1 MRVRR
6 WEMPDEPLPRHPYR
20 NTIIFHL
27 VLAGVIVLV
36 AWVTGGGI
44 ARAVGFAVGYFVLA
58 TAYSTW
64 RWRQRLAEERRKQER
79 RARRPGGRPA
89 RRGSR

>member
-20 NTIIFHL
+20 NTAIFHL
-27 VLAGVIVLV
+27 ALALAIVLI
-36 AWVTGGGI
+36 AWLTGGGI
-44 ARAVGFAVGYFVLA
+44 GRAIGFAVGYFVLA
-58 TAYSTW
+58 TGYSWW
-64 RWRQRLAEERRKQER
+64 RWRQRFEEEHRQQER
-79 RARRPGGRPA
+79 RARRTRGSAA